1 MMMVPFLDDFERSLL
16 PRRRAYSRG
25 WLSPLTPSTDVFDR
39 VVDNAM
45 RELHELERQ
54 LGDVSTD
61 EGNFNW
67 QCNVNGYRPDE
78 LKVDLEGDQ
87 LVVRGEHRD
96 AREGETVF
104 RSFERRM
111 TLPEGA
117 RKEAIRCDLDNRG
130 RLNITAPVPQPE
142 GQRPQRQ
149 SIPIGFKQAGP
160 EQQKIEHQKQ
170 DIDVGKK
177 QEAAR

>member
-61 EGNFNW
+61 EGNFAW
-67 QCNVNGYRPDE
+67 QCNVNGYR
-78 LKVDLEGDQ
+78 
-87 LVVRGEHRD
+87 
-96 AREGETVF
+96 
-104 RSFERRM
+104 
-111 TLPEGA
+111 
-117 RKEAIRCDLDNRG
+117 
-130 RLNITAPVPQPE
+130 
-142 GQRPQRQ
+142 
-149 SIPIGFKQAGP
+149 
-160 EQQKIEHQKQ
+160 
-170 DIDVGKK
+170 
-177 QEAAR
+177 